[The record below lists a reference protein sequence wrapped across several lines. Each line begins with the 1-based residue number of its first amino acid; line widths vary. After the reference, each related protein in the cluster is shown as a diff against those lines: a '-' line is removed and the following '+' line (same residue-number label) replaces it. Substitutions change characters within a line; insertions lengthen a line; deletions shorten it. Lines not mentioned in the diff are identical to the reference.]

1 MLITFVFEY
10 IVRSSAA
17 IFSNKSVM
25 MLVNLPSLE
34 WFTPSVHTYRCSFH
48 PREYITRFSKSIYSH
63 IESLMTHPVPP
74 ARSCTVQH
82 CDPIIRPRYLEIV
95 DRPRLNHWKSWADW
109 AGCLKKNSQQKQR
122 KNPHQKPHHV
132 FLFLREPQLEKMI
145 QNGNHLFIWPSLKLT
160 NIPWNLAV
168 GRRSFPFGAF
178 RPIFRGYVSFSEGK
192 FLWLR
197 HSQIFIKENHFQG
210 FFSTQSHQLLLVH
223 V

>member
-1 MLITFVFEY
+1 MLLGDDALRPLSFYQIPAMVWFPADIQLVWHYLRRNCFCQASIDTFVNQHKKLWSSLLIPFVFEY

-48 PREYITRFSKSIYSH
+48 PREYITKFSKSIYSH

-95 DRPRLNHWKSWADW
+95 EIQRLNHWKSWADW

-122 KNPHQKPHHV
+122 KNPHQKPHI
-132 FLFLREPQLEKMI
+132 FLFLWEPQLEKMI
-145 QNGNHLFIWPSLKLT
+145 QNVTIYSSDP
-160 NIPWNLAV
+160 PWN
-168 GRRSFPFGAF
+168 
-178 RPIFRGYVSFSEGK
+178 
-192 FLWLR
+192 
-197 HSQIFIKENHFQG
+197 
-210 FFSTQSHQLLLVH
+210 
-223 V
+223 